1 MVLLLVIIRSSSL
14 TRCRK
19 TKECHSRGFLELS
32 VGGGKVLQQGVFV
45 TANRQVRNPRMGVS
59 TKLVGRQDGTE
70 IGGHN
75 PLFFFLFLGIIL
87 DIY

>member
-1 MVLLLVIIRSSSL
+1 MWTVLYHAPVKASYRYRGDVQIVADCVIMSPL
-14 TRCRK
+14 GVATR
-19 TKECHSRGFLELS
+19 G
-32 VGGGKVLQQGVFV
+32 V

-59 TKLVGRQDGTE
+59 TKLVGGWDGTE

-75 PLFFFLFLGIIL
+75 PLFFLFLGIIL